1 MKAGKSRDSLDQLS
15 SSPDIK
21 VDSVDDDLNEDNEEN
36 ISPQQKVHRKGFKR
50 KLDQDL
56 AAKKHQVLETC
67 LQVLKEP
74 VQRDDQKSLVTLQCT
89 LLRSWKHLIN
99 GKG

>member
-1 MKAGKSRDSLDQLS
+1 MKAGKSRDSLDQQS
-15 SSPDIK
+15 SSPDIE
-21 VDSVDDDLNEDNEEN
+21 VDSVNDNLNEDNEEN
-36 ISPQQKVHRKGFKR
+36 ISPLQKVHRKGFKR
-50 KLDQDL
+50 KQDL

-74 VQRDDQKSLVTLQCT
+74 VQRDGEKSLVTLQCT

-99 GKG
+99 RKG